1 MTGKFEKKSIQSV
14 DSCVIED
21 RTEIRQIVSRVL
33 SQSIS
38 GARKAGVKD
47 YMSWRGIKEDDV
59 RGVAP

>member
-1 MTGKFEKKSIQSV
+1 VTGKFEKKSIQSV
-14 DSCVIED
+14 DSCVRED